1 MKITS
6 LQSEN
11 VKRLKAVSME
21 VNGNSTVVIG
31 GMNAQGKSSLLDSIE
46 YCLAGKSS
54 IPSEPIRHGEDEAR
68 VVIETEEYRI
78 KRTFKS
84 DKSSLVVESLDGAKY
99 SSPQKLLDKLVGD
112 FTFDPLEFSRKKPK
126 DQLAMLQGLVGL
138 DFSQLDAEK
147 KELYDERT
155 AVNRDVKA
163 LQAKLDDLPKDVPER
178 VSIAGLMKQVEE
190 IRANNAKNEDQRKEV
205 YECDRIIIAL
215 EQKLDDEKVEL
226 ERMKA
231 AVQAQQAMIAELA
244 GRIESNKAEYAKL
257 RASVGELK
265 DQDTAELLEQIEK
278 AEEINRLAAKG
289 EERDAVAK
297 ELKARTADSETLT
310 KRINQIEQEKADAMA
325 AAKFPVD
332 GLAFD
337 ENGVLLNGLP
347 FEQASSAEQWKVSV
361 AMGFSMN
368 PELKVMLIR
377 DGSLLDPAS
386 MKVLSDMAE
395 AEGGQVWVE
404 RVSEGDE
411 CTVIIED
418 GSIKE

>member
-21 VNGNSTVVIG
+21 VNGDSTVVIG

-78 KRTFKS
+78 KRTFKAG
-84 DKSSLVVESLDGAKY
+84 KSSLVVESLDGAKY
-99 SSPQKLLDKLVGD
+99 TSPQKLLDKLVGD

-126 DQLAMLQGLVGL
+126 EQLAMLQGLVGL
-138 DFSQLDAEK
+138 DFSKMDQK
-147 KELYDERT
+147 KKDLYDERT
-155 AVNRDVKA
+155 AVNRDVKT
-163 LQAKLDDLPKDVPER
+163 LQAKLDDMPKDAPKR
-178 VSIAGLMKQVEE
+178 VSIANLMTEVEE
-190 IRANNAKNEDQRKEV
+190 MRARNAKNDAQRKEV

-215 EQKLDDEKVEL
+215 EQELETGNADL
-226 ERMKA
+226 ERMRAAIKRKEEELQELSAKIGSNRKEYEKA
-231 AVQAQQAMIAELA
+231 KQAADKLTDEDPAELMEK
-244 GRIESNKAEYAKL
+244 I
-257 RASVGELK
+257 
-265 DQDTAELLEQIEK
+265 QK

-289 EERDAVAK
+289 EERQ
-297 ELKARTADSETLT
+297 TLT
-310 KRINQIEQEKADAMA
+310 EELQERKAESESLTSKIEWIDKQKAEAMSE
-325 AAKFPVD
+325 AKFPVKD
-332 GLAFD
+332 LAFD
-337 ENGVLLNGLP
+337 ENGVTLNGLP
-347 FEQASSAEQWKVSV
+347 FDQASSAERWKVSV
-361 AMGFSMN
+361 AMGLSMN
-368 PELKVMLIR
+368 PELKIMLIR
-377 DGSLLDPAS
+377 DGSLLDPES
-386 MKVLSDMAE
+386 MKVLAEMAE